1 MAKQPRG
8 KTRAATPQAAPL
20 PAKTLMEFTA
30 QGFDA
35 LKARRR
41 GAAGAK
47 SDQKGHAF
55 GEGVERLKAD
65 YQRLLK
71 RTKGT

>member
-8 KTRAATPQAAPL
+8 KTRAAKPKAAPL
-20 PAKTLMEFTA
+20 PATTLMELTA

-41 GAAGAK
+41 G
-47 SDQKGHAF
+47 HAF
-55 GEGVERLKAD
+55 GDGVERLKAD

-71 RTKGT
+71 RTKAT